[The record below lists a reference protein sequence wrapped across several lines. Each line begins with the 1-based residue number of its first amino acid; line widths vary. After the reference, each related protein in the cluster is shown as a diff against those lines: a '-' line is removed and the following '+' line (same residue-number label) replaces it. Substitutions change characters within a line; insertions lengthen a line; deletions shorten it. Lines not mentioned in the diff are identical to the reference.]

1 MKNSKKEKLKAA
13 GWKIGSAD
21 DFLDLSK
28 EESEFVRFKL
38 ILSSYLK
45 AKRIHKKF
53 SQIDLA
59 KHIKSSQSRIA
70 KMENGDPSVSVD
82 LLIHSLFA
90 LGTTRK
96 ELAKAIGMVTNEMTV

>member
-1 MKNSKKEKLKAA
+1 MKNSKKEKLKTA

-28 EESEFVRFKL
+28 EESEFVQFKL

-45 AKRIHKKF
+45 AKRMHKKF

-82 LLIHSLFA
+82 LLIHSLFV

-96 ELAKAIGMVTNEMTV
+96 ELAKAIGAVTNEITV

>member
-13 GWKIGSAD
+13 GWKTGSAD

-28 EESEFVRFKL
+28 EESEFVQFKL

-59 KHIKSSQSRIA
+59 KHVKSSQSRVA
-70 KMENGDPSVSVD
+70 KMESGDHSVSVD

-90 LGTTRK
+90 LGATRK
-96 ELAKAIGMVTNEMTV
+96 ELAKVLS